1 MPSASLH
8 LRQLRD
14 IVLATFFSCGAVAAH
29 AAADKPL
36 PVKAMVISMF
46 ALEEA
51 EWTGK
56 LKLDRVI
63 PVPGLSPLYPAVRC
77 NKDDVCHLTTDM
89 GKANASASIAAM
101 VLSGRFDL
109 KQTYFL
115 VAGIA
120 GVDPAQGTIGTAAWS
135 RYLVDS
141 DLA

>member
-14 IVLATFFSCGAVAAH
+14 IALATVLSCGAVAAH
-29 AAADKPL
+29 AAADKPRS
-36 PVKAMVISMF
+36 VKVMVISMF

-77 NKDDVCHLTTDM
+77 NKDDVCPVSYTHLTLPT
-89 GKANASASIAAM
+89 
-101 VLSGRFDL
+101 
-109 KQTYFL
+109 
-115 VAGIA
+115 
-120 GVDPAQGTIGTAAWS
+120 
-135 RYLVDS
+135 S
-141 DLA
+141 DLV